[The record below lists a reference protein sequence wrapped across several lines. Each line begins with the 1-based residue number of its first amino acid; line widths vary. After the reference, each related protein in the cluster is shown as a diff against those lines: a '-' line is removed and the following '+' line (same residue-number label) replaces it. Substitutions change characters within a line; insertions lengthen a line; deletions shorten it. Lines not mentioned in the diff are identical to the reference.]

1 MQRPIRRVYLSLLFA
16 VSCFAQSALPPR
28 VLTWQETLDRF
39 RANNPSL
46 LAGKTTVDE
55 SRAQEITAYLRPNPV
70 TTLGW
75 DQLTPYKVNG
85 ELRPIWL
92 SYAYG
97 NTTYLHER
105 EHKRE
110 LRLASAQRATA
121 IATSGQADLER
132 NLTFGLRDAFVRLL
146 QAKAVEGVAKQNIDY
161 YDKEL
166 GVYRDRLNSGAI
178 SRVDFQRVE
187 LQRVQFE
194 SDLLSAQVDVRT
206 AKIDLLTF
214 LRDSTPVDQFD
225 INANFDFVD
234 QPHTLEELR
243 QAALGDRPDLKQA
256 DQVVDK
262 ARTDHQL
269 AVANGSADPTF
280 GGSVSWQP
288 PPYNTYAG
296 FSITIPLRIFD
307 KNQGEKARTSIDIT
321 RTERLRDAAQSG
333 VLRDV
338 DSAYATLENT
348 LQQLRPYKQK
358 YLREAQEI
366 RDTVT
371 FAYQNGAAS
380 LLEFLDAQRA
390 YRETQLSY
398 LNLVGAYMA
407 AANQVNFAVGHE
419 VIQ

>member
-1 MQRPIRRVYLSLLFA
+1 
-16 VSCFAQSALPPR
+16 
-28 VLTWQETLDRF
+28 
-39 RANNPSL
+39 L
-46 LAGKTTVDE
+46 LAGKAAIDE

-75 DQLTPYKVNG
+75 DQITPYKVNS

-97 NTTYLHER
+97 STTYLHER

-146 QAKAVEGVAKQNIDY
+146 QAKAVEDVARQNLDY

-187 LQRVQFE
+187 LQRAQFE

-225 INANFDFVD
+225 INASFDSVD
-234 QPHTLEELR
+234 QPHSLDELR
-243 QAALGDRPDLKQA
+243 RAAVETRPDLKQA
-256 DQVVDK
+256 EQTIDK

-269 AVANGSADPTF
+269 AIANGSADPTF

-296 FSITIPLRIFD
+296 FTVTVPLRIFD

-321 RTERLRDAAQSG
+321 RSERLRDVAQIG
-333 VLRDV
+333 ALRDV
-338 DSAYATLENT
+338 DSAYATLQST

-358 YLREAQEI
+358 YLREAQDI
-366 RDTVT
+366 RDTVS

-390 YRETQLSY
+390 FRETQLSY
-398 LNLVGAYMA
+398 LNLVGAYLA
-407 AANQVNFAVGHE
+407 AANQVNFAVGRE

>member
-1 MQRPIRRVYLSLLFA
+1 MQRPLWRLCSGLLFA
-16 VSCFAQSALPPR
+16 VGCLAQTPVPSRA
-28 VLTWQETLDRF
+28 LTWQETLDRF
-39 RANNPSL
+39 KTNNPTL
-46 LAGKTTVDE
+46 LAGKVTIDE
-55 SRAQEITAYLRPNPV
+55 SRAQEITAYLRPNPI

-75 DQLTPYKVNG
+75 DQITPYRVDDH
-85 ELRPIWL
+85 LRPIWL
-92 SYAYG
+92 TYAYG

-110 LRLASAQRATA
+110 LRLESARRATD

-146 QAKAVEGVAKQNIDY
+146 QAKAVEGVAKENLNY
-161 YDKEL
+161 YDKEI
-166 GVYRDRLNSGAI
+166 GVYRERLTSGAI
-178 SRVDFQRVE
+178 SKVDFQRVE

-214 LRDSTPVDQFD
+214 MRDSTPVDKFD
-225 INANFDFVD
+225 VAASFDFSDRLQGLDDLRRAAVESRPD
-234 QPHTLEELR
+234 LR
-243 QAALGDRPDLKQA
+243 QAQLVIDRA
-256 DQVVDK
+256 H
-262 ARTDHQL
+262 TDHQL
-269 AVANGSADPTF
+269 AVANGSTDPTF

-288 PPYNTYAG
+288 SPYNTYAG
-296 FSITIPLRIFD
+296 ISVSIPLRIFD
-307 KNQGEKARTSIDIT
+307 KNQGEKARTALEIG
-321 RTERLRDAAQSG
+321 RTERLRDATQTGAM
-333 VLRDV
+333 RDV

-358 YLREAQEI
+358 YLQEAQEI
-366 RDTVT
+366 RETVS

-390 YRETQLSY
+390 YRDTQLSY
-398 LNLVGAYMA
+398 LNLVGAYFS
-407 AANQVNFAVGHE
+407 AANQVNFAVGRE

>member
-1 MQRPIRRVYLSLLFA
+1 MQRPIRRMYCSLLFA
-16 VSCFAQSALPPR
+16 VSCLAQNVLPPR
-28 VLTWQETLDRF
+28 ALTWQETLDRF
-39 RANNPSL
+39 RTNNPSL
-46 LAGKTTVDE
+46 LAGKTSIDE

-75 DQLTPYKVNG
+75 DQITPYKSNG

-92 SYAYG
+92 TYAYG

-110 LRLASAQRATA
+110 LRLESAQSATA

-146 QAKAVEGVAKQNIDY
+146 QAKAVEGVARQNIEY
-161 YDKEL
+161 YDKML
-166 GVYRDRLNSGAI
+166 AVYRDRLSSGAI
-178 SRVDFQRVE
+178 ARVDFQRVE
-187 LQRVQFE
+187 LQKAQFE

-206 AKIDLLTF
+206 AKIDLLSF
-214 LRDSTPVDQFD
+214 MRDTTPVDQFD
-225 INANFDFVD
+225 VSATFDFVD
-234 QPHTLEELR
+234 QPHALEELR
-243 QAALGDRPDLKQA
+243 SIAFAARPDLKQA
-256 DQVVDK
+256 QQTIDK

-269 AVANGSADPTF
+269 AIANGSADPTF

-288 PPYNTYAG
+288 APYNTYAG
-296 FSITIPLRIFD
+296 FSISVPIRIFD
-307 KNQGEKARTSIDIT
+307 KNQGEKARTSIEIT
-321 RTERLRDAAQSG
+321 RSERLRDAAQSG
-333 VLRDV
+333 ALRDV

-348 LQQLRPYKQK
+348 LQQLRPYKQT
-358 YLREAQEI
+358 YLQEAQQI

-371 FAYQNGAAS
+371 FSYQNGAAS

-390 YRETQLSY
+390 YRDTQLSY
-398 LNLVGAYMA
+398 LNLVGAYLA
-407 AANQVNFAVGHE
+407 AANQLNFAVGRE

>member
-1 MQRPIRRVYLSLLFA
+1 MQRPIWRVCFSLLYA
-16 VSCFAQSALPPR
+16 VSCFAQNSFPPR

-39 RANNPSL
+39 RVNNPSL
-46 LAGKTTVDE
+46 LAGKTAVDE

-75 DQLTPYKVNG
+75 DQITPYRTNG
-85 ELRPIWL
+85 DLRPIWL

-110 LRLASAQRATA
+110 LRLASAQRGTA

-146 QAKAVEGVAKQNIDY
+146 QAKAVEDVARQNLEY
-161 YDKEL
+161 YDKML
-166 GVYRDRLNSGAI
+166 TVYRDRLSSGAI

-187 LQRVQFE
+187 LQRAQFE
-194 SDLLSAQVDVRT
+194 SDVLSAQVDVRT

-214 LRDSTPVDQFD
+214 MRDRTPVDQFD
-225 INANFDFVD
+225 VSASFDYVD
-234 QPHTLEELR
+234 RPQKLEEFR
-243 QAALGDRPDLKQA
+243 RVALDSRPDLKQA
-256 DQVVDK
+256 EQTIEK

-296 FSITIPLRIFD
+296 ISVTLPLRIFD
-307 KNQGEKARTSIDIT
+307 RNQGEKARTLIDIT
-321 RTERLRDAAQSG
+321 RSERLRDAAESG
-333 VLRDV
+333 ALRDV
-338 DSAYATLENT
+338 DSAYATLEST

-358 YLREAQEI
+358 YLQEAQQV

-390 YRETQLSY
+390 FRDTQLSY
-398 LNLVGAYMA
+398 LNLVGAYFA
-407 AANQVNFAVGHE
+407 AANQVNFAVGRE

>member
-1 MQRPIRRVYLSLLFA
+1 MQRPTWRMYCGLLFS

-28 VLTWQETLDRF
+28 ALTWQETLDRF
-39 RANNPSL
+39 RTNNPSL
-46 LAGKTTVDE
+46 LAGKASIDE
-55 SRAQEITAYLRPNPV
+55 SRAQEITAYLRPNPI

-75 DQLTPYKVNG
+75 DQITPYRVNG

-146 QAKAVEGVAKQNIDY
+146 QAKAVADVARENLDY

-187 LQRVQFE
+187 LQRAQFE
-194 SDLLSAQVDVRT
+194 SDVLSAQVDVRT

-225 INANFDFVD
+225 VSATFDYVD
-234 QPHTLEELR
+234 QPRVLDDLRRSALEARPDLR
-243 QAALGDRPDLKQA
+243 QAEQTI
-256 DQVVDK
+256 DK
-262 ARTDHQL
+262 AKTDHQL
-269 AVANGSADPTF
+269 AVANGSTDPTF

-296 FSITIPLRIFD
+296 FTVTFPLRIFD
-307 KNQGEKARTSIDIT
+307 KNQGEKARTLVDIS
-321 RTERLRDAAQSG
+321 RSERLRDAVQSG
-333 VLRDV
+333 ALRDV
-338 DSAYATLENT
+338 DSAYATLEST

-358 YLREAQEI
+358 YLREAQDI
-366 RDTVT
+366 RDTVS

-390 YRETQLSY
+390 YRETQLGY
-398 LNLVGAYMA
+398 LNLVGAYLS
-407 AANQVNFAVGHE
+407 AANQVNFAVGRE

>member
-1 MQRPIRRVYLSLLFA
+1 MQRPEWRTYCGLLFA
-16 VSCFAQSALPPR
+16 VSCLAQGVIPPR
-28 VLTWQETLDRF
+28 ALTWQETLNRF

-46 LAGKTTVDE
+46 LAGQTTIDE

-75 DQLTPYKVNG
+75 DQITPYKTNG

-146 QAKAVEGVAKQNIDY
+146 QAKAVENLARENLDY

-166 GVYRDRLNSGAI
+166 DVYRNRLNSGAI

-187 LQRVQFE
+187 LQRAQFE
-194 SDLLSAQVDVRT
+194 SDLLSAQVEVRT

-225 INANFDFVD
+225 INASFDFLD
-234 QPHTLEELR
+234 QPHSLDDLR
-243 QAALGDRPDLKQA
+243 RSALDTRPDLKQA
-256 DQVVDK
+256 EQTIEK

-288 PPYNTYAG
+288 APYNTYAG
-296 FSITIPLRIFD
+296 FSVTLPLRIFD
-307 KNQGEKARTSIDIT
+307 RNQGEKARTLIDIT
-321 RTERLRDAAQSG
+321 RTERLRDAVQSG
-333 VLRDV
+333 ALRDV

-348 LQQLRPYKQK
+348 LQQLRPYKQR

-380 LLEFLDAQRA
+380 LLEFLDSQRA
-390 YRETQLSY
+390 FRETQLSY
-398 LNLVGAYMA
+398 LNLIGAYMA
-407 AANQVNFAVGHE
+407 AANQVNFAVGRE

>member
-1 MQRPIRRVYLSLLFA
+1 MQRPIRRVCCSLLFA
-16 VSCFAQSALPPR
+16 ISCCAQNALPPR
-28 VLTWQETLDRF
+28 ALTWQETLDRF
-39 RANNPSL
+39 RLNNPQL
-46 LAGKTTVDE
+46 LAGQSAIEE

-75 DQLTPYKVNG
+75 DQITPYTNNG
-85 ELRPIWL
+85 NLRPIWL

-121 IATSGQADLER
+121 IATSGQSDLER

-146 QAKAVEGVAKQNIDY
+146 QSKAVEGVARQNLEY

-187 LQRVQFE
+187 LQRAQFE
-194 SDLLSAQVDVRT
+194 SDLLSSQVDVRT
-206 AKIDLLTF
+206 AKNDILKF
-214 LRDSTPVDQFD
+214 LPDSTPVDEYD
-225 INANFDFVD
+225 VNAPFDFVD
-234 QPHTLEELR
+234 QPHTLDELR
-243 QAALGDRPDLKQA
+243 QAAVETRPDLRQA
-256 DQVVDK
+256 GQIVDK

-269 AVANGSADPTF
+269 AVANGTADPTF

-296 FSITIPLRIFD
+296 FSVTVPLRIFD
-307 KNQGEKARTSIDIT
+307 KNQGEKARTSIEVT
-321 RTERLRDAAQSG
+321 RSERLRDAAQSG
-333 VLRDV
+333 ALRDV
-338 DSAYATLENT
+338 DSAYATLQST
-348 LQQLRPYKQK
+348 LGQLRPYKQK

-366 RDTVT
+366 RDTVS

-390 YRETQLSY
+390 FRETQLSY
-398 LNLVGAYMA
+398 LNLIGAYLA
-407 AANQVNFAVGHE
+407 AANQVNFAVGRE